1 MLPLQ
6 FLAIQQE
13 ISWNARGW
21 SFVLPGRMVLLIV
34 LAVVALLVFISR
46 NRTKA

>member
-6 FLAIQQE
+6 FFALQQE
-13 ISWNARGW
+13 VSWDARGW
-21 SFVLPGRMVLLIV
+21 SFVLPGRLVLFIV
-34 LAVVALLVFISR
+34 LALVALLVFVSR